1 MSIRPPISSLR
12 SLTGIVS
19 EVENIQLWSIAARH
33 WQADVAFDAH
43 VGHHA
48 AIGGD

>member
-1 MSIRPPISSLR
+1 M
-12 SLTGIVS
+12 GIVS

-33 WQADVAFDAH
+33 WQAG